1 VDVDHFRAQLEG
13 ELEWREAEIRFFQN
27 TCEQLDNPESAKQF
41 RRALILML
49 YSHFEGYCKFALSLY
64 VSVINASEAFCKDA
78 NPAIVASSI
87 SDVLQ
92 KLREGTG
99 KAPEFRDALPD
110 DSKLHRFARDREF
123 VQRIDEVL
131 ARRVKIPEDTI
142 DMESNLKP
150 VVLRK
155 NLYRLGLQHDQ
166 FDDLEGQIN
175 KLLEFRNKIAHG
187 ASRAGID
194 RAAYDELRTSASR
207 VMAGI
212 TAGVTRAVEERL
224 YLASVA

>member
-1 VDVDHFRAQLEG
+1 VDVDRFRAQLEG
-13 ELEWREAEIRFFQN
+13 EMEWREAEIRFFQN
-27 TCEQLDNPESAKQF
+27 TCEQLDNLDLEKQF

-64 VSVINASEAFCKDA
+64 VSVINNSGALCKDA
-78 NPAIVASSI
+78 NPAIVASSMN
-87 SDVLQ
+87 DVLQ

-99 KAPEFRDALPD
+99 KAPEFKNSLPD

-131 ARRVKIPEDTI
+131 ARRVKIPEDTV

-150 VVLRK
+150 VILRK

-166 FDDLEGQIN
+166 FADLEGQIN
-175 KLLEFRNKIAHG
+175 KLLELRNTVAHG
-187 ASRAGID
+187 ASRAGVE
-194 RAAYDELRTSASR
+194 RATYEDLRASASR
-207 VMAGI
+207 VMTAI
-212 TAGVTRAVEERL
+212 TASVTRAVEQRL
-224 YLASVA
+224 YLAGRA

>member
-1 VDVDHFRAQLEG
+1 M
-13 ELEWREAEIRFFQN
+13 EWREAEIRFFHN
-27 TCEQLDNPESAKQF
+27 TCEKLDNPDSKKQF
-41 RRALILML
+41 RRALILIL

-64 VSVINASEAFCKDA
+64 VTVINASQALCKDA

-99 KAPEFRDALPD
+99 KAPEFRDVLPD

-187 ASRAGID
+187 ASRSGIE
-194 RAAYDELRTSASR
+194 RAAYDDLRSSASR
-207 VMAGI
+207 VMVAI
-212 TAGVTRAVEERL
+212 TAGITRAVEHRL

>member
-1 VDVDHFRAQLEG
+1 MDIDHFRAQLEG
-13 ELEWREAEIRFFQN
+13 EMEWREAEIRFFQN
-27 TCEQLDNPESAKQF
+27 TCEGLANPESEKQF

-64 VSVINASEAFCKDA
+64 VSVINASEALCKDA
-78 NPAIVASSI
+78 NPAIVASTI

-99 KAPEFRDALPD
+99 KAPEFKNALPD

-131 ARRVKIPEDTI
+131 SRCVKIPEDTI

-150 VVLRK
+150 IVLRK

-166 FDDLEGQIN
+166 FAELEGQIN

-187 ASRAGID
+187 QSRAGIERTD
-194 RAAYDELRTSASR
+194 YDALRISASR
-207 VMAGI
+207 IMGAI
-212 TAGVTRAVEERL
+212 TADVTRAVEQKL
-224 YLASVA
+224 YLAPVV